1 MATLNVTG
9 LSRAKVE
16 FLRQLIALWRRQGSE
31 CREPALKIRKEDL
44 PPRPEWLQRSLEAAP
59 RSPLASLSEA
69 EIGQLCIQL
78 SEEAAREE
86 APAIS
91 S

>member
-9 LSRAKVE
+9 LSKAKVE

-31 CREPALKIRKEDL
+31 RREAGLKIRKEDL
-44 PPRPEWLQRSLEAAP
+44 PPRPEWLQHSLEAAS
-59 RSPLASLSEA
+59 RSPLANLSEE

-86 APAIS
+86 ALATS
-91 S
+91 